1 MGVSGEFG
9 GVFIYYKWVRCWEGE
24 WGRGLYF
31 DRWKV
36 DNHVLGCDGIL
47 SKGDCFSGESTEIK
61 KILKI
66 RGGASAITRLRGFAD
81 QREEGG
87 VV

>member
-1 MGVSGEFG
+1 MCERECLFILQVGEVGV
-9 GVFIYYKWVRCWEGE
+9 RGE

-31 DRWKV
+31 DWWKV

-66 RGGASAITRLRGFAD
+66 RGGASALMRLGPCPSDR
-81 QREEGG
+81 
-87 VV
+87 